1 MAIIN
6 STGLA
11 TEILSQAS
19 SKLQPQ
25 GKGTANFADVM
36 SKALNQVSE
45 SQNKA
50 ADIVKSFQA
59 GDEVDV
65 TKVMLA
71 REKASLSFEATLQV
85 RNKLLSAYK
94 DVISM
99 PV

>member
-1 MAIIN
+1 MPVIQ
-6 STGLA
+6 SVGLSS
-11 TEILSQAS
+11 EILKNAAA
-19 SKLQPQ
+19 KLQPN
-25 GKGTANFADVM
+25 GNGSDFGNYL

-50 ADIVKSFQA
+50 ADIVKSFEA

-94 DVISM
+94 DIISM

>member
-1 MAIIN
+1 
-6 STGLA
+6 
-11 TEILSQAS
+11 
-19 SKLQPQ
+19 
-25 GKGTANFADVM
+25 M
-36 SKALNQVSE
+36 SNALNQVSE
-45 SQNKA
+45 AQGKA
-50 ADIVKSFQA
+50 ADLVKSFQA

>member
-1 MAIIN
+1 MPVIT

-11 TEILSQAS
+11 SEILAQAS
-19 SKLQPQ
+19 TKLQPQ
-25 GKGTANFADVM
+25 AKGGTSFAEVM
-36 SKALNQVSE
+36 NKALVQVSD

-50 ADIVKSFQA
+50 SDLVKSFQS
-59 GDEVDV
+59 GEEVDV

-94 DVISM
+94 DIISM

>member
-1 MAIIN
+1 M
-6 STGLA
+6 SVVQSVGLT
-11 TEILSQAS
+11 TEILKNAAT
-19 SKLQPQ
+19 KLQPN
-25 GKGTANFADVM
+25 GNGADFGNYLN
-36 SKALNQVSE
+36 KALSQVSE
-45 SQNKA
+45 AQQKSAELVKA
-50 ADIVKSFQA
+50 FEA

-94 DVISM
+94 DIISM

>member
-1 MAIIN
+1 MAVIT

-11 TEILSQAS
+11 SEILSQAS
-19 SKLQPQ
+19 TKLQPQ
-25 GKGTANFADVM
+25 GKGSANFSDVM
-36 SKALNQVSE
+36 NKALQQVSE

-50 ADIVKSFQA
+50 ADLVKSFQA

-94 DVISM
+94 DIISM

>member
-1 MAIIN
+1 MAIIT

-25 GKGTANFADVM
+25 GKGSSNFADVM